1 MIAKSLRYRLLG
13 AASIVILIALQV
25 AGAALLVLFER
36 NVIRHVDLDLNAYIE
51 QLAAN
56 VARTAD
62 GGIEMPIELADPR
75 FRQPLAGRYWQ
86 MSTGATS
93 KLHSRSLWDFDLA
106 VAFPEPRQGV
116 RYMRIP
122 GPDRQILYA
131 AVRSILLEPDS
142 PGQAEL
148 RIGLITAMDAAE
160 IETLKNQFLGD
171 MLTALG
177 LLAALLISA
186 AWVQVSVGLLPF
198 EQLRI
203 ALANIRLGNAKRL
216 AGNVP
221 REIEPLVAETNR
233 LLDAQDKAIDKARAR
248 AGDLAH
254 GLKTPLT
261 ALTIVAQQLRAEGR
275 CDLGQEMEHHLKGL
289 TSHVERELVRARMAA
304 GSSVG
309 HRTPVA
315 PILSRLVRTMQTLPR
330 GDDIEWDIDCAA
342 DLRTSLDEIDLIEAL
357 GNLLDN
363 ARKWSKAEVRIEGSF
378 AGDHIEIAVTD
389 DGPGVPAAEY
399 ERVLRRGIRLDETKP
414 GSGLGLSIVRE
425 IAETYGGSVELSG
438 GANAGLTVRLRL
450 PMVRASA

>member
-1 MIAKSLRYRLLG
+1 M
-13 AASIVILIALQV
+13 
-25 AGAALLVLFER
+25 
-36 NVIRHVDLDLNAYIE
+36 
-51 QLAAN
+51 
-56 VARTAD
+56 
-62 GGIEMPIELADPR
+62 
-75 FRQPLAGRYWQ
+75 
-86 MSTGATS
+86 
-93 KLHSRSLWDFDLA
+93 
-106 VAFPEPRQGV
+106 
-116 RYMRIP
+116 
-122 GPDRQILYA
+122 
-131 AVRSILLEPDS
+131 
-142 PGQAEL
+142 
-148 RIGLITAMDAAE
+148 
-160 IETLKNQFLGD
+160 
-171 MLTALG
+171 
-177 LLAALLISA
+177 
-186 AWVQVSVGLLPF
+186 
-198 EQLRI
+198 I